1 MRIRHLVYIVAVL
14 AAGAARPAAA
24 QQAGDVGVAAGYPGA
39 LGVVWHITDGIALR
53 PDLSVTRTTSETTS
67 TGLGGT
73 LTTVNKAEGWN
84 TTVGLSVLVTV
95 KTLERLKVYV
105 APRLAWSYASSDNES
120 GAGTAIA
127 FTTTTKGVIASGSF
141 GAQYLLHDRFAIFG
155 ELGLQYS
162 GLDNTSDFPGS
173 RSSGD
178 STTLGLRS
186 AVGATFYF

>member
-1 MRIRHLVYIVAVL
+1 MRARNLIYLVVVL
-14 AAGAARPAAA
+14 AVSAARPVAA
-24 QQAGDVGVAAGYPGA
+24 QDAGAVGVAMGYPGA
-39 LGVVWHITDGIALR
+39 LGVVWHVTDGIALR
-53 PDLSVTRTTSETTS
+53 PDVSVTRSSSETTS

-73 LTTVNKAEGWN
+73 LTTVNTAEGWN
-84 TTVGLSVLVTV
+84 TAVGLSVLVTV
-95 KTLERLKVYV
+95 KTVERLKVYV
-105 APRLAWSYASSDNES
+105 APRLAWSYSRSDNES

-162 GLDNTSDFPGS
+162 GLDNTSDFSGS

-178 STTLGLRS
+178 STTVGLRS